1 MDVSQSL
8 WYILQFHEK
17 ANSPYLYKFA
27 QDQWLWFQ
35 SNTMFYMGLGQQIDT
50 ININK
55 SNYTCYKD
63 NSNLFMHCMEN
74 YYSKKL
80 GCILPWSLK
89 NNTRNDTLNPCQGKE
104 KFKEFRSVAMN
115 ILKPETREEL
125 INEGCFIPNCM
136 QRSWK
141 VENERN
147 IEKMKNDSLII
158 GFLFEMPQHTNVLI
172 REEVELYTLINFF
185 AEVGGYLGLLLGESL
200 ISYFMKASTWFQI
213 LRRKLKE
220 FIRQSDEETKSSC
233 P

>member
-1 MDVSQSL
+1 MDSSQYL
-8 WYILQFHEK
+8 YHVLQFHEE
-17 ANSPYLYKFA
+17 ANSPYLYKFTE
-27 QDQWLWFQ
+27 DQWYWFKGKK
-35 SNTMFYMGLGQQIDT
+35 FLYIDFGKQIDT

-63 NSNLFMHCMEN
+63 NSNFFMHCMEN

-80 GCILPWSLK
+80 GCLLPWALK
-89 NNTRNDTLNPCQGKE
+89 NNTRNETLNLCNGKE
-104 KFKEFRSVAMN
+104 KFKKFRIIAKN

-125 INEGCFIPNCM
+125 INKGCFIPNCK

-147 IEKMKNDSLII
+147 VEKIKNDSIII
-158 GFLFEMPQHTNVLI
+158 GFQFEMPQHTNVLI

-200 ISYFMKASTWFQI
+200 ISYLMTVSTWFQI

-220 FIRQSDEETKSSC
+220 Y
-233 P
+233 

>member
-1 MDVSQSL
+1 MDVLQSQ
-8 WYILQFHEK
+8 WYILQFHEE
-17 ANSPYLYKFA
+17 ANSPYLYQFA

-35 SNTMFYMGLGQQIDT
+35 SNTMYYIGLGKQIDT

-63 NSNLFMHCMEN
+63 NSNFFMHCMEN

-80 GCILPWSLK
+80 GCLLPWALK
-89 NNTRNDTLNPCQGKE
+89 NNTRNETLNLCNGKE
-104 KFKEFRSVAMN
+104 KFKKFRIIAMN

-125 INEGCFIPNCM
+125 INKGCFIPNCK

-147 IEKMKNDSLII
+147 VEKIKNDSIII
-158 GFLFEMPQHTNVLI
+158 GFQFEMPQHTNVLI

-200 ISYFMKASTWFQI
+200 ISYLMTVSTWFQI

-220 FIRQSDEETKSSC
+220 Y
-233 P
+233 